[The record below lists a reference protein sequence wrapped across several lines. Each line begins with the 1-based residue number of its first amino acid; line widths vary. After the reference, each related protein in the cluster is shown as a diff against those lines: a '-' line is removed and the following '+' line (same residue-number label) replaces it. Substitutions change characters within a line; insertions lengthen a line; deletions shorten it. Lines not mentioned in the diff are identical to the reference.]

1 LGAEFVVSLD
11 SAKAAELGVSPLSV
25 ADTLRTALFSAKAT
39 SIRSGKDDIEVR
51 TRLDLNPSYTEPSE
65 TTHTSIDAV
74 RALTVKGRYGQVPLS
89 TIATI
94 TYEAAQ
100 TSISHE
106 AGTRISTVTAEVTA
120 QANAIEVTKQFE
132 KLFTTEKIEAGV
144 TMKLGGASED
154 VSESFTELFV
164 ALIAG
169 AALMLSILILEF
181 NSFRQSFYLLA
192 IVPLSLVGVFG
203 GLALVGQ
210 PLSLP
215 SMLGVIALAGVI
227 INHAIILMDSIARIH
242 REHPELS
249 LEGVVVEASGTRLRP
264 ILLTTVVTV
273 VGMLPLAFASP
284 FWGPLAYAIMF
295 GLAFS
300 LLLTLVLIPMLY
312 YRWPGKVIREKYAA
326 LSSTES
332 AV

>member
-1 LGAEFVVSLD
+1 MHRPISRG
-11 SAKAAELGVSPLSV
+11 G
-25 ADTLRTALFSAKAT
+25 
-39 SIRSGKDDIEVR
+39 
-51 TRLDLNPSYTEPSE
+51 
-65 TTHTSIDAV
+65 TH
-74 RALTVKGRYGQVPLS
+74 R
-89 TIATI
+89 
-94 TYEAAQ
+94 
-100 TSISHE
+100 
-106 AGTRISTVTAEVTA
+106 TVTAEVTA

-132 KLFTTEKIEAGV
+132 KLFTAEKIGAGV

-227 INHAIILMDSIARIH
+227 INHAIILMDSIAHPPRTPSYHSSH
-242 REHPELS
+242 RR
-249 LEGVVVEASGTRLRP
+249 ASGTRHPSSHHRRDRGGH
-264 ILLTTVVTV
+264 VASR
-273 VGMLPLAFASP
+273 LPSG
-284 FWGPLAYAIMF
+284 GPLACAIMF
-295 GLAFS
+295 GRL
-300 LLLTLVLIPMLY
+300 LLLTRLIP
-312 YRWPGKVIREKYAA
+312 RKYAA
-326 LSSTES
+326 D
-332 AV
+332 